1 MHIKNISFRNFGS
14 YGNRLMD
21 LNLPDEPGFFLVQG
35 KNGNG
40 KSTLSDVIK
49 FALYGKLE
57 NKKLKDMANRMNKH
71 AEIKISLSTRKGTV
85 VVERGVEPGYFRLF
99 LNGKQIDKAGKR
111 SVQEYLEEELLEM
124 PFYVFSN
131 TLSLSINDFKSFIR
145 MSNFDKRAIIDKIFG
160 LQVLNQ
166 MREVLKTQN
175 KKLKEAV
182 ENLNSS
188 VSAYTRSLETAHNE
202 LEKLQSKIQE
212 SQGEKLKDL
221 EERLTK
227 LEDFIKKATSR
238 EDKIESKK
246 LEAEKLKKAVET
258 SISGDSQLVREAKQ
272 KISLYENSKCPT
284 CASDLT
290 TDFHKDTLKQYQDSM
305 DEAKKRIEEKYEKQ
319 DKIIKAVD
327 DLREKLRESQRQITS
342 AETQYEQVE
351 REIKSLKKENVSDES
366 SSLLRIVEEA
376 KKNIRINKQ
385 EKAKTENKMSF
396 FSLIEEILGEK
407 GIKQLAIRSILPSLN
422 TEIQRLVKT
431 LGLEH
436 RIVFD
441 EEFNAKLSHFG
452 VDVSADTLSTGE
464 SKKVDFAVLLAIIRL
479 LKMKYPGVNILFL
492 DEIFS
497 SVDGDGIYQI
507 LKILRDTVKEYNM
520 NIFVI
525 SHYPLSYTEFDYT
538 LEIKKSNG
546 FSSFTVEK
554 VS

>member
-1 MHIKNISFRNFGS
+1 
-14 YGNRLMD
+14 MD